1 MSTRAATA
9 GPVAKAL
16 LIGIDGFNL
25 NRLDEV
31 PEATNLRR
39 LRAEWL
45 RSETRIYPDGTTM
58 TVSGPGWSTI
68 ATGVWPGKH
77 GVLDNDFSDHR
88 LAEYPNWLARAKQ
101 VDPGLTTYAI
111 TSWPPLH
118 DHLYASQV
126 DHRLALGGDDW
137 PSNDRKAGAEA
148 VRLLADGDHRL
159 GFLYFGS
166 LDETAHKHGSRSPE
180 YDAAIRAVDGYVGAV
195 LDTIVAR
202 ETYAHEDWL
211 ILISTD
217 HGHRPEGGHGG
228 QTDAERSTF
237 LIGLGKALDDEL
249 AKTGRMIDI
258 APTLLAHVGVA
269 ADPTWALDGR
279 SLLRA

>member
-1 MSTRAATA
+1 MSTRAAR
-9 GPVAKAL
+9 GL

-31 PEATNLRR
+31 AEATTLRR
-39 LRAEWL
+39 LRAEGL
-45 RSETRIYPDGTTM
+45 RSETKIYPDGTTM
-58 TVSGPGWSTI
+58 TVSGPGWSTV

-77 GVLDNDFSDHR
+77 GVLDNDFNDHR
-88 LAEYPNWLARAKQ
+88 LGRYPTLLDRAKQ
-101 VDPGLTTYAI
+101 ADPGLTTYAI

-118 DHLYASQV
+118 EQLYSHQV
-126 DHRLALGGDDW
+126 DHRLALGGDGDW
-137 PSNDRKAGAEA
+137 PGNDRKAGAEA

-166 LDETAHKHGSRSPE
+166 LDEAAHEHGSLSPE
-180 YDAAIRAVDGYVGAV
+180 YDEAIRAVDGHVGAV
-195 LDTIVAR
+195 LDTIAAR
-202 ETYAHEDWL
+202 ANYADEDWL
-211 ILISTD
+211 ILLTTD

-237 LIGLGKALDDEL
+237 LIGVGEALDGEL
-249 AKTGRMIDI
+249 AKTGRMVDI

-269 ADPTWALDGR
+269 ADPGWALDGR